1 MVTWLIQ
8 EIYKPFKRA
17 RQSNITILFFP
28 PLSAID
34 CTFGCINNVS
44 RKRLL
49 WCCARKMDNNHPCR
63 VVATFQVS
71 SVLGEAYLKATSP
84 VTVMVSAS
92 GTLFHSTGRFLVKPI
107 FLLLKLQIR
116 VIILRNAHK
125 KQRIQLVEW
134 MIPRRLCFKLLI
146 SQLLPCL
153 PFSATK

>member
-1 MVTWLIQ
+1 
-8 EIYKPFKRA
+8 
-17 RQSNITILFFP
+17 
-28 PLSAID
+28 
-34 CTFGCINNVS
+34 
-44 RKRLL
+44 
-49 WCCARKMDNNHPCR
+49 
-63 VVATFQVS
+63 
-71 SVLGEAYLKATSP
+71 
-84 VTVMVSAS
+84 
-92 GTLFHSTGRFLVKPI
+92 LFHSTGRFLVKPI